1 MRGPDRKGDVMSA
14 SRSILV
20 AFAILIAGATS
31 ALAQDGSEDG
41 KVEALRGEVPL
52 TEETAPPPIY
62 KEINDD
68 LRRARNYPEQPP
80 VIPHNIRDY
89 PITLNANKCLTC
101 HTREFTA
108 QSQAP
113 MISITHF
120 MDRDG
125 QVLATV
131 TPRRYFCTQ
140 CHVTQAEA
148 PELVKNDFQPI
159 EEILRMLRQ
168 KQGGGGTPEAP
179 FGEAP
184 ASDETVED
192 QP

>member
-1 MRGPDRKGDVMSA
+1 MNARRFM
-14 SRSILV
+14 
-20 AFAILIAGATS
+20 LIAAAAFGLGAS
-31 ALAQDGSEDG
+31 LAAAQDAPVED
-41 KVEALRGEVPL
+41 LRSAPL
-52 TEETAPPPIY
+52 TEESEAPPVY

-113 MISITHF
+113 MISVTHF

-125 QVLATV
+125 QILATV

-159 EEILRMLRQ
+159 EEILRSLRN
-168 KQGGGGTPEAP
+168 KQG
-179 FGEAP
+179 
-184 ASDETVED
+184 SD
-192 QP
+192 QPEQEP

>member
-1 MRGPDRKGDVMSA
+1 MRARG
-14 SRSILV
+14 
-20 AFAILIAGATS
+20 FILIAAAAFGLGAS
-31 ALAQDGSEDG
+31 LAWAQDAGAPVAD
-41 KVEALRGEVPL
+41 LRGETPP
-52 TEETAPPPIY
+52 TEEVAPPPIY

-68 LRRARNYPEQPP
+68 MRRARNYPEQPP

-113 MISITHF
+113 MISVTHF

-125 QVLATV
+125 QILATV

-148 PELVKNDFQPI
+148 PDLVQNDFAPI

-168 KQGGGGTPEAP
+168 KQGS
-179 FGEAP
+179 GETAP
-184 ASDETVED
+184 AED

>member
-1 MRGPDRKGDVMSA
+1 MSA
-14 SRSILV
+14 RRVILCAAAV
-20 AFAILIAGATS
+20 IGLGAS
-31 ALAQDGSEDG
+31 LAVAQDGTVRD
-41 KVEALRGEVPL
+41 LRGEVPL
-52 TEETAPPPIY
+52 TEETDPPPVY

-120 MDRDG
+120 MDREG

-148 PELVKNDFQPI
+148 PDLVKNDFQPI
-159 EEILRMLRQ
+159 DEILRMLRQ
-168 KQGGGGTPEAP
+168 KQGSGETPAAP
-179 FGEAP
+179 VGEAP
-184 ASDETVED
+184 AEDE
-192 QP
+192 P

>member
-1 MRGPDRKGDVMSA
+1 MSA
-14 SRSILV
+14 RRGLLV
-20 AFAILIAGATS
+20 AFAIVVFGASS
-31 ALAQDGSEDG
+31 AAAQDAAGDA
-41 KVEALRGEVPL
+41 VITDLRGAVPL
-52 TEETAPPPIY
+52 IEETAPPPIY
-62 KEINDD
+62 KEVNDD
-68 LRRARNYPEQPP
+68 RRRARNYPEQPP

-101 HTREFTA
+101 HTREFVA

-140 CHVTQAEA
+140 CHVPQSEA
-148 PELVKNDFQPI
+148 PDLVENRFLPI
-159 EEILRMLRQ
+159 EEILRMLRE
-168 KQGGGGTPEAP
+168 KQGPGAPEGTP
-179 FGEAP
+179 
-184 ASDETVED
+184 
-192 QP
+192 

>member
-1 MRGPDRKGDVMSA
+1 MRARVILLP
-14 SRSILV
+14 LV
-20 AFAILIAGATS
+20 AACGFAGI
-31 ALAQDGSEDG
+31 ALAQQIGE
-41 KVEALRGEVPL
+41 LRGLRGDVAPTDEV
-52 TEETAPPPIY
+52 APPPIF
-62 KEINDD
+62 KEVNDD
-68 LRRARNYPEQPP
+68 KRRARNYPEQPP

-108 QSQAP
+108 ESQAP

-120 MDRDG
+120 MDREG

-148 PELVKNDFQPI
+148 PDLVENQFMPI
-159 EEILRMLRQ
+159 EEILRAFRATEGEQ
-168 KQGGGGTPEAP
+168 AP
-179 FGEAP
+179 
-184 ASDETVED
+184 
-192 QP
+192 

>member
-1 MRGPDRKGDVMSA
+1 MRVPRGLWLAAAVIGLA
-14 SRSILV
+14 SLSST
-20 AFAILIAGATS
+20 F
-31 ALAQDGSEDG
+31 ALAQEVKD
-41 KVEALRGEVPL
+41 LRGGVPP
-52 TEETAPPPIY
+52 TEEVAPPVIY

-68 LRRARNYPEQPP
+68 KRRARNYPEQPP

-89 PITLNANKCLTC
+89 PVTLNANKCLTC

-120 MDRDG
+120 MDREG
-125 QVLATV
+125 QTLATV

-148 PELVKNDFQPI
+148 PDLVENQFMPI
-159 EEILRMLRQ
+159 EEILRAF
-168 KQGGGGTPEAP
+168 KQD
-179 FGEAP
+179 GEAEEP
-184 ASDETVED
+184 A
-192 QP
+192 P

>member
-1 MRGPDRKGDVMSA
+1 MKAR
-14 SRSILV
+14 LV
-20 AFAILIAGATS
+20 VTL
-31 ALAQDGSEDG
+31 ALAAASLAGIAIAQDAAVTD
-41 KVEALRGEVPL
+41 LRGNVAP
-52 TEETAPPPIY
+52 TEEASPPPIY

-68 LRRARNYPEQPP
+68 KRRARNYPEQPP

-89 PITLNANKCLTC
+89 PITLNANKCMTC

-120 MDRDG
+120 MDREG

-140 CHVTQAEA
+140 CHVTQSEA
-148 PELVKNDFQPI
+148 PDLVENQFMPI
-159 EEILRMLRQ
+159 EEILRAFRESE
-168 KQGGGGTPEAP
+168 GEEPTP
-179 FGEAP
+179 
-184 ASDETVED
+184 
-192 QP
+192 

>member
-1 MRGPDRKGDVMSA
+1 MSL
-14 SRSILV
+14 RR
-20 AFAILIAGATS
+20 FILIAAAAFGLGVSLA
-31 ALAQDGSEDG
+31 AAQDVG
-41 KVEALRGEVPL
+41 EARVDDLRGDVPL
-52 TEETAPPPIY
+52 TEEGDAPPIY

-113 MISITHF
+113 MISVTHF

-140 CHVTQAEA
+140 CHVTQSEA
-148 PELVKNDFQPI
+148 PELVKNDFAPI
-159 EEILRMLRQ
+159 EEILRGLRN
-168 KQGGGGTPEAP
+168 KQG
-179 FGEAP
+179 
-184 ASDETVED
+184 SD
-192 QP
+192 QPEEEP